1 MSGREQC
8 GISFKECSM
17 SDTWKAHI
25 SLRCEERHG
34 RTVLTENEHEGPL
47 VVQKVFYPEETA
59 HVYLLHPPGGIAG
72 CDRLE
77 TKLEAVSGSKVLLT
91 TPGATKYYRTTDDL
105 VSGVRQD
112 FTVGGNAELEI
123 LPQPNIYFIGT
134 HTKVSTVI
142 HAAPTGRFIFWDT
155 AVVGSPVGKTGFD
168 GSFFLNSIS
177 VCRMDGSGAEQL
189 ILREVSRVDGLRDL
203 SARAGLG
210 GRQCIGT
217 LIASNGNDEIAG
229 AARSVLERF
238 PEAESGATTV
248 SGLLAV
254 RILSSGNETVTGAL
268 RALWTELRPLVLD
281 KAPVAPRVWA
291 T

>member
-1 MSGREQC
+1 
-8 GISFKECSM
+8 M
-17 SDTWKAHI
+17 SDTWEARI
-25 SLRCEERHG
+25 YLRCESHKG

-77 TKLEAVSGSKVLLT
+77 TRLEAAAGSKVLLT
-91 TPGATKYYRTTDDL
+91 TPGATKYYRTAGDL
-105 VSGVRQD
+105 VSRVRQD
-112 FTVGGNAELEI
+112 FTAGDGAELEI
-123 LPQPNIYFIGT
+123 LPQPNIYFLGT

-142 HAAPTGRFIFWDT
+142 HAAPTGKFIFWDT

-177 VCRMDGSGAEQL
+177 VCRTEEDGSESL
-189 ILREVSRVDGLRDL
+189 ILREVSRADGMRDL
-203 SARAGLG
+203 SARAGLR

-217 LIASNGNDEIAG
+217 LIASAGNDETAG
-229 AARSVLERF
+229 AAREILEGF
-238 PEAESGATTV
+238 PDDEAGVTAV

-254 RILSSGNETVTGAL
+254 RLLSSGNETVTGAL
-268 RALWTELRPLVLD
+268 RALWTGLRPLILG
-281 KAPVAPRVWA
+281 KEPVPPRVWA

>member
-168 GSFFLNSIS
+168 GSFSSI
-177 VCRMDGSGAEQL
+177 
-189 ILREVSRVDGLRDL
+189 
-203 SARAGLG
+203 
-210 GRQCIGT
+210 
-217 LIASNGNDEIAG
+217 
-229 AARSVLERF
+229 
-238 PEAESGATTV
+238 P
-248 SGLLAV
+248 
-254 RILSSGNETVTGAL
+254 
-268 RALWTELRPLVLD
+268 
-281 KAPVAPRVWA
+281 
-291 T
+291 